1 MAILLGLNDYVL
13 ELNDHSL
20 ITSLLCSHCASM
32 SQLSER
38 HFVHYAVIR
47 AFDPLRKYL
56 NCNANVSQTFN
67 KRHIWSRV
75 EAIRFARANQNQQPR
90 E

>member
-1 MAILLGLNDYVL
+1 MTTLLGLNDYVL

-20 ITSLLCSHCASM
+20 ITSLICSHCASM
-32 SQLSER
+32 SQLLAR
-38 HFVHYAVIR
+38 YFVHYAAIR

-67 KRHIWSRV
+67 KRHV
-75 EAIRFARANQNQQPR
+75 L
-90 E
+90 